1 MVSPATPREE
11 QGAPRAPRPG
21 GTGRHDPVFVISV
34 AAEMTGMHPQT
45 LRQYDR
51 LGLVVPQRQGGRH
64 RRYSRADVELLGTVQ
79 ALSREGVSLEGIR
92 RIVALQQEVERLQE
106 TVVELASQVDRLH
119 HTSRLARVF
128 SVGVAGEVSA
138 RYDSPAGARDPGDD
152 RAAGA
157 DSSDRTGGAGSAVRR
172 PADPARRVL
181 RALPPAPARH
191 GHASAWRAL
200 TRG

>member
-1 MVSPATPREE
+1 MVSAADPRGE
-11 QGAPRAPRPG
+11 QGRGRAARAG

-79 ALSREGVSLEGIR
+79 SLSREGVSLEGIR
-92 RIVALQQEVERLQE
+92 RIVALEQEVERLQE
-106 TVVELASQVDRLH
+106 TVVELAAQVDRLH

-138 RYDSPAGARDPGDD
+138 RYDSPARGRDEDAEPAARGESPE
-152 RAAGA
+152 
-157 DSSDRTGGAGSAVRR
+157 RTARAGSSARR
-172 PADPARRVL
+172 PAEPARRVL
-181 RALPPAPARH
+181 RALPPGPARH
-191 GHASAWRAL
+191 GHAAAWRAL